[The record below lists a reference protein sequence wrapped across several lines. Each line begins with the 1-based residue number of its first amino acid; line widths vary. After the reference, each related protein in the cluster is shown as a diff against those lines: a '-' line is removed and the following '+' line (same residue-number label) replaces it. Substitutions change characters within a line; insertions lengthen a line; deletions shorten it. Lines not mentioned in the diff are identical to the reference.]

1 MARSMK
7 LIVQLFAFFSMRPT
21 KRVVAQQSKRA
32 QANTRYD
39 ELCRAMGLE
48 LSERTASDR
57 MTSTRRRAFAA
68 NPDASHD
75 AQSKLSKT
83 AELRLT
89 VHNSRYQLLVDELGP
104 L

>member
-1 MARSMK
+1 
-7 LIVQLFAFFSMRPT
+7 MRPT

-32 QANTRYD
+32 LATNTRYD